1 MRWNT
6 RGPSGQA
13 RRGQSLVEL
22 SVALPLLLLFLLG
35 TLDVGRAFFDYIQ
48 MRNAVVEGATYGQ
61 RQPLDTGG
69 IVGATEEHG
78 LPADA
83 VVSVSADGN
92 CNVPG
97 ATGNVTVE
105 ATRVFTPIFFGTLS
119 AISDGMSWSFALHV
133 HETMR
138 CLT

>member
-1 MRWNT
+1 MRWNN
-6 RGPSGQA
+6 RDPKRAGE
-13 RRGQSLVEL
+13 RGQSLVEL

-48 MRNAVVEGATYGQ
+48 MRNAVVEGATFGQ
-61 RQPLDTGG
+61 RQPFDTGG
-69 IVGATEEHG
+69 IVNAARVHG
-78 LPADA
+78 MPADA
-83 VVSVSADGN
+83 VVSVSTDAN

-97 ATGNVTVE
+97 ANGFVTVD
-105 ATRVFTPIFFGTLS
+105 ADRLFTPIFFGTLS
-119 AISDGMSWSFALHV
+119 AISDGMSWSFNLHA